1 MRRSI
6 NYRRPTS
13 APSAVYTRLTNTP
26 DTHHKSSPGTLILG
40 ALGVV
45 FGDIGTSPLYAFKQ
59 AFAGTHGLPVSL
71 PNVLALLSMIFWAV
85 TLVVSLKYLTIVL
98 RFDNRGEGGIL
109 ALLAFTTRQ
118 LRNRPRLAW
127 IASTLAVAGAS
138 LFYGDA
144 VITPAISV
152 LSAVEGLSVATPQL
166 ARWVVPITIVIIV
179 ALFSIQSRG
188 TGSVGRLFGPITV
201 VWLLVM
207 AFLGVRSIIET
218 PAVIAAIDPRHA
230 LAFAIHHPA
239 LTFFSLGAV
248 FLAMTGAE
256 ALYADMGHFGRN
268 PICIAWFVLV
278 FPCLILNYFGQ
289 GALVLRNPEAVANPF
304 FLLAPVEWV
313 LPLVV
318 LATAATVIASQATI
332 SGAFSVTQQAS
343 RLGYL
348 PRIPVEVTSDVER
361 GQIYISHV
369 NWLMMILVVVLV
381 LAFKS
386 SGALA
391 AAYGIAVSLTMLLE
405 TSLVVIVVMQLQHR
419 ARSLL
424 AGVLVA
430 IGLVELLFVSSNATK
445 FLDGGWFPI
454 ACGLAIFTVLSTWKR
469 VRAVISA
476 RDAAQAVPM
485 EGFLKSLAGGGVA
498 RVPGTAIFMAAD
510 IAHVPTTLLH
520 NLTHNKV
527 IHERMIFLTLD
538 TEDVP
543 YVANA
548 ERSEVEVLE
557 RGAIYRVTLH
567 YGFREEPDIPK
578 GLVLLKR
585 HGLAIDMQDTTF
597 FLGKTIIA
605 AAERAGP
612 FTWRRTL
619 FRWMQRN
626 SPGAAESFNLPPS
639 RVIEL
644 GTQITV

>member
-1 MRRSI
+1 MECLPSGS
-6 NYRRPTS
+6 NSSLANSPDCKQKS
-13 APSAVYTRLTNTP
+13 AT
-26 DTHHKSSPGTLILG
+26 GTLILG

-45 FGDIGTSPLYAFKQ
+45 FGDIGTSPLYAFKE
-59 AFAGTHGLPVSL
+59 AFGGAHGLPLNVG
-71 PNVLALLSMIFWAV
+71 NVLAVLSMMFWAV

-109 ALLAFTTRQ
+109 ALLAFTSRQ
-118 LRNRPRLAW
+118 LRDRPRLAW
-127 IASTLAVAGAS
+127 IASALAVAGAS

-152 LSAVEGLSVATPQL
+152 LSAVEGLVVAEPHLEQ
-166 ARWVVPITIVIIV
+166 WVVPLTILIIV
-179 ALFSIQSRG
+179 ALFAIQSRG
-188 TGSVGRLFGPITV
+188 TGSVGKLFGPITV
-201 VWLLVM
+201 IWLLIM
-207 AFLGVRSIIET
+207 AGLGVMSILKT
-218 PAVIAAIDPRHA
+218 PAVLAAVDPRHA
-230 LAFAIHHPA
+230 LAFALHSPGLA
-239 LTFFSLGAV
+239 FFALGAV

-268 PICIAWFVLV
+268 PIRIAWFALV

-289 GALVLRNPEAVANPF
+289 GALVLRDAAAVQNPF
-304 FLLAPVEWV
+304 FLLAPAEWV

-369 NWLMMILVVVLV
+369 NWLMMIAVVVLV
-381 LAFKS
+381 LEFKS
-386 SGALA
+386 SSALA

-405 TSLVVIVVMQLQHR
+405 TALIVIVVMQLQHR

-424 AGVLVA
+424 AGLLVF

-445 FLDGGWFPI
+445 FLDGGWFPL
-454 ACGLAIFTVLSTWKR
+454 ACGTAIFAVLSTWKR
-469 VRAVISA
+469 VRSVISA
-476 RDAAQAVPM
+476 REAAYAVPM
-485 EGFLKSLAGGGVA
+485 EGFLKSLTHGDVP

-510 IAHVPTTLLH
+510 IANVPTTLLH
-520 NLTHNKV
+520 NLKHNKV
-527 IHERMIFLTLD
+527 IHERMIFLTLI

-543 YVANA
+543 YVATSD
-548 ERSEVEVLE
+548 RSEVEVLE
-557 RGAIYRVTLH
+557 RGAVYRVTLH

-578 GLVLLKR
+578 GLALLKR
-585 HGLAIDMQDTTF
+585 HGLAIDMEDTTF

-644 GTQITV
+644 GTQISV

>member
-1 MRRSI
+1 M
-6 NYRRPTS
+6 
-13 APSAVYTRLTNTP
+13 VNTP
-26 DTHHKSSPGTLILG
+26 DTHHKSSPSTLILG

-45 FGDIGTSPLYAFKQ
+45 FGDIGTSPLYAFKE
-59 AFAGTHGLPVSL
+59 AFAGAHGMPLNL
-71 PNVLALLSMIFWAV
+71 PNVLAVLSMMFWAV
-85 TLVVSLKYLTIVL
+85 TLIVSLKYITIVL

-109 ALLAFTTRQ
+109 ALLAFTSRQ
-118 LRNRPRLAW
+118 LRDRPHLAW
-127 IASTLAVAGAS
+127 MASVLAVAGAS

-166 ARWVVPITIVIIV
+166 AHWVVPITVVIII

-188 TGSVGRLFGPITV
+188 TGSVGKLFGPITV
-201 VWLLVM
+201 VWLLIM
-207 AFLGVRSIIET
+207 AGLGTRSIIET
-218 PAVIAAIDPRHA
+218 PEVLQAIDPRHA
-230 LAFAIHHPA
+230 LGFAMRAPHIAFLA
-239 LTFFSLGAV
+239 LGAV
-248 FLAMTGAE
+248 FLALTGAE

-268 PICIAWFVLV
+268 PIHTAWFALV
-278 FPCLILNYFGQ
+278 FPCLMLNYFGQ
-289 GALVLRNPEAVANPF
+289 GALVLRDSEAVRNPF
-304 FLLAPVEWV
+304 YLLAPAEWV

-369 NWLMMILVVVLV
+369 NWLMMILVVLLV
-381 LAFKS
+381 FAFKS
-386 SGALA
+386 SDALA

-405 TSLVVIVVMQLQHR
+405 TSLIVIVVMQLQHR

-424 AGVLVA
+424 AGLLIS
-430 IGLVELLFVSSNATK
+430 IGVVELLFVSSNATK
-445 FLDGGWFPI
+445 FLDGGWFPL
-454 ACGLAIFTVLSTWKR
+454 ACGLVLFTVLSTWKR

-476 RDAAQAVPM
+476 RDAAYAVPM
-485 EGFLKSLAGGGVA
+485 EGFLKSLSDGGIA

-510 IAHVPTTLLH
+510 ITNVPTTLLH
-520 NLTHNKV
+520 NLKHNKV
-527 IHERMIFLTLD
+527 IHERMIFLTLI
-538 TEDVP
+538 TEEVP

-548 ERSEVEVLE
+548 ERPEVEVLE

-578 GLVLLKR
+578 GLALLKR
-585 HGLAIDMQDTTF
+585 HGLAIEMEDTTF

-644 GTQITV
+644 GTQITI